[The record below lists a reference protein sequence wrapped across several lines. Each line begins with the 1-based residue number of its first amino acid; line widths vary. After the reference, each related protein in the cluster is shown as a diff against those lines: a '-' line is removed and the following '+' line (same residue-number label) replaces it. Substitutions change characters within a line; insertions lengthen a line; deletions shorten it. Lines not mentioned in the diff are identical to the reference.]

1 MCPCWPGAISFVGAV
16 MTSYRIATRPPLDYS
31 SPAYDV
37 GLFGPVPPGL
47 ILQLI
52 RGPALLLALAWLQIW
67 IGDS

>member
-1 MCPCWPGAISFVGAV
+1 